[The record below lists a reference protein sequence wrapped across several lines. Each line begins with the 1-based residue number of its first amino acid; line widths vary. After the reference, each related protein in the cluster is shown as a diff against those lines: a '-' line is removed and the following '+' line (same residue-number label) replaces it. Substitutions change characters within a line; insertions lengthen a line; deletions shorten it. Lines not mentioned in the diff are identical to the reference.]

1 MSTMFATPFAE
12 RAAAARALIPG
23 VIVAGTLAIV
33 AGWVA
38 GGLGEPLAHNPVLV
52 AMLVGLLVGNAFESP
67 ATLKPG
73 LDFSKRYLLRLG
85 VMLVGFRITVRLLS
99 ELGIVPIGIAAV
111 ELVTVLL
118 AVRWIAVRWFRMDGE
133 LALLIAAGSAI
144 CGAAAILCVA
154 ALVRAREQNT
164 GLAIALITLAGTL
177 ALLLFP
183 FAFGAG
189 WMPAFDDRLYGIFVG
204 SSIYELAQVY
214 GASFAVSEGAL
225 NTATLVKLSKVLMLL
240 PTLLALS
247 AWRRR
252 GTARASSTSAG
263 TAPLPFPWFVIGFIV
278 VMLFNSSVNVHP
290 QVRRLLLD
298 FDQFLFMMV
307 MVALGLS
314 TRLSRL
320 ADGGVGWRLLGVG
333 LAGLTLSSAVAFGLV
348 SLIAH
353 HAGSAAPSTATGAM
367 LSSAGG
373 RTFSTVGCAKC
384 HVPALRTRSGTEAVL
399 YSDLLLHDMGP
410 ALDDKMLQG
419 NATGSEW
426 RTAPLV
432 GLHARTRYLHDG
444 RAANLHEA
452 VLAHGGEAQI
462 VRDRFLE
469 LDEDEQ
475 ESVHAFLEQLR

>member
-1 MSTMFATPFAE
+1 MSATIAVPFAE
-12 RAAAARALIPG
+12 RAAAARSLMPG
-23 VIVAGTLAIV
+23 LIVAAALAIV

-52 AMLVGLLVGNAFESP
+52 AMLVGLLIGNAFDSP
-67 ATLKPG
+67 AALKPG
-73 LDFSKRYLLRLG
+73 LDFGKRYLLRLG

-99 ELGIVPIGIAAV
+99 ELGVVPIGIAAV

-118 AVRWIAVRWFRMDGE
+118 VVRWIAVRWFRMDAE
-133 LALLIAAGSAI
+133 LALLVAAGSAI

-154 ALVRAREQNT
+154 ALTRAREQNT

-189 WMPAFDDRLYGIFVG
+189 WMPALDDRLYGIFVG

-252 GTARASSTSAG
+252 GTARSASTNA
-263 TAPLPFPWFVIGFIV
+263 TPLPFPWFVLGFIA
-278 VMLFNSSVNVHP
+278 VMLFNSAVNVHP
-290 QVRRLLLD
+290 QVRRLVLD
-298 FDQFLFMMV
+298 FDQFLFMTV

-320 ADGGVGWRLLGVG
+320 AEGGVGWRLLGVG
-333 LAGLTLSSAVAFGLV
+333 LAGLMLSSAVAFGLV
-348 SLIAH
+348 RLIARD
-353 HAGSAAPSTATGAM
+353 AGVAAPSTAAGAM

-373 RTFSTVGCAKC
+373 RTFSAIGCAKC
-384 HVPALRTRSGTEAVL
+384 HVPALRTRSGTEAAL

-410 ALDDKMLQG
+410 ALDDKVPQG

-426 RTAPLV
+426 RTAPLA
-432 GLHARTRYLHDG
+432 GLHARTRFLHDG

-469 LDEDEQ
+469 LDEDDQ